1 MRINQKSL
9 NNLKNLQN
17 QIDFLQEKNKKITSE
32 NEQLVKLNSTLKL
45 EIQKITRENTSESEN
60 NSKIVKTET
69 ASCRSIEKKMGP
81 FIPKSDKQKFLEA
94 NLH

>member
-69 ASCRSIEKKMGP
+69 ASCRSM
-81 FIPKSDKQKFLEA
+81 
-94 NLH
+94 

>member
-32 NEQLVKLNSTLKL
+32 NEQLVKLNSNLKV

-69 ASCRSIEKKMGP
+69 TSSRSI
-81 FIPKSDKQKFLEA
+81 
-94 NLH
+94 

>member
-69 ASCRSIEKKMGP
+69 TSSRSI
-81 FIPKSDKQKFLEA
+81 
-94 NLH
+94 